1 MQNPA
6 FLNHR
11 QVSHFLAIVDFGS
24 LGRAAGQLN
33 ISEPAIS
40 KSVRLL
46 EASLGVKLF
55 DREPRGLVLTV
66 FGSSL
71 ADHARVVMTELRR
84 AVEDINHLRNAE
96 AGHAYL
102 GATPTYA
109 SLLLPTAVSN
119 LILEHSDLRVTVSE
133 GLGDTLIPKLLQGEL
148 DFFISAYDTSF
159 ATADVTVEALFTDTA
174 CVMSRAENPI
184 VKRQALTLTE
194 LANSTWMLTPRG
206 DYMRQQI
213 DEHFAAGNCILKK
226 PSIIMGSI
234 GFGRNFLLSNDV
246 LSFLPRHLLAQEI
259 EAGLVVILP
268 APCPIIERSVGLV
281 RRRRGSLSPAARAA
295 MSELRKTAQS
305 FQA

>member
-11 QVSHFLAIVDFGS
+11 QVSHFLAIVECGS
-24 LGRAAGQLN
+24 LSRAALELN

-66 FGSSL
+66 FGVSL

-84 AVEDINHLRNAE
+84 AVEDINQLRNAE
-96 AGHAYL
+96 VGHAYI

-109 SLLLPTAVSN
+109 SLLLPTAISSLV
-119 LILEHSDLRVTVSE
+119 LEQPDLRVTVSE

-148 DFFISAYDTSF
+148 DFFISAFDASF
-159 ATADVTVEALFTDTA
+159 AGTEVTVEALFTDTA
-174 CVMSRAENPI
+174 CVMTRAENPI
-184 VKRQALTLTE
+184 VARKALTLDE
-194 LANSTWMLTPRG
+194 LAKSAWMLTPRG

-213 DEHFAAGNCILKK
+213 DEHFAAGNYALQK
-226 PSIIMGSI
+226 PTIIMGSI
-234 GFGRNFLLSNDV
+234 GFGLKFLLSNDV
-246 LSFLPRHLLAQEI
+246 LAFLPRHLLAREI
-259 EAGLVVILP
+259 AAGLVNILP
-268 APCPIIERSVGLV
+268 EPCPTIERSVGLV

-295 MSELRKTAQS
+295 MSEIRKTAQT